1 MVVVPGIP
9 EIVAA
14 LSSSAATAKAPQS
27 PASRPCNSCPYRR
40 DVPSGVCDVQDYEKL
55 RAYDLD
61 IGEQPPEMFQCH
73 RADAESHLGRICAG
87 WVGCHGRELLA
98 LRLGLLRGRISEA
111 TFKAAVA
118 YRSPIP
124 LFESG
129 AEAADHGQADIRY
142 PTLIVFRAIA
152 KITRR
157 RSRLG

>member
-1 MVVVPGIP
+1 MSKTTRSCVHTT
-9 EIVAA
+9 
-14 LSSSAATAKAPQS
+14 STSAS
-27 PASRPCNSCPYRR
+27 SRPRCFSATGPTPRAIWGE
-40 DVPSGVCDVQDYEKL
+40 SVQDGS
-55 RAYDLD
+55 A
-61 IGEQPPEMFQCH
+61 
-73 RADAESHLGRICAG
+73 
-87 WVGCHGRELLA
+87 GRELLA

-142 PTLIVFRAIA
+142 PTPIVFRAIA